1 VKVAQF
7 STPVAKLQG
16 AMDNLQRAWLEA
28 SQHWEDST
36 SDNLQRAHLEPLI
49 KELKDIIESTVP
61 LSEGMTQA
69 SRVCGPQSQQ
79 HDY

>member
-16 AMDNLQRAWLEA
+16 AIDNLQRAWLEA
-28 SQHWEDST
+28 SQHWEDGT
-36 SDNLQRAHLEPLI
+36 SDNLQRAHLEPLL
-49 KELKDIIESTVP
+49 KELKEIIESTVP

-69 SRVCGPQSQQ
+69 SRVCGPQSLQ
-79 HDY
+79 HEY

>member
-16 AMDNLQRAWLEA
+16 AMDNFQRAWLEA
-28 SQHWEDST
+28 QQHWEDAT
-36 SDNLQRAHLEPLI
+36 SDNLQRVHIEPLL
-49 KELKDIIESTVP
+49 KELKEIIESTVP

-69 SRVCGPQSQQ
+69 SRACGPQSQQ
-79 HDY
+79 HEF

>member
-28 SQHWEDST
+28 TQHWEDSN
-36 SDNLQRAHLEPLI
+36 SENLQRNHLEPLI

-69 SRVCGPQSQQ
+69 SRVCGPQSQ
-79 HDY
+79 HNEY

>member
-36 SDNLQRAHLEPLI
+36 SDNLQRNHLEPLI

>member
-36 SDNLQRAHLEPLI
+36 SDNLQRNHLEPLL
-49 KELKDIIESTVP
+49 KELKAIIESTVP
-61 LSEGMTQA
+61 LGEGMMQA
-69 SRVCGPQSQQ
+69 SRACGPQSQQ
-79 HDY
+79 HEY